1 MSAALAPAVGAAQP
15 VAGAA
20 SAGVSNPV
28 SFLVPKVSGADS
40 GPVRS
45 Y

>member
-1 MSAALAPAVGAAQP
+1 VGRP
-15 VAGAA
+15 VVAAA

-28 SFLVPKVSGADS
+28 SFLVPEVSGADS